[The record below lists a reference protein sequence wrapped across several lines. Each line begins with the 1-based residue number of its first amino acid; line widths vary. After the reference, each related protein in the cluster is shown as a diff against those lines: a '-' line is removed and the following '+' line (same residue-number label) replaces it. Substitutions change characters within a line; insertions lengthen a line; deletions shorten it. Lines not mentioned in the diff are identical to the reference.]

1 MSEEDKSSRTEDP
14 TERKLSK
21 ARERGQ
27 VPRSREVNNLFMIAA
42 ILIAMV
48 STLPP
53 MMQELMNLMGQA
65 LQQAGTSEA
74 DTYEAL
80 GAHLRDA
87 SFSLLRALAP
97 TLALFL
103 LFGLAGGFS
112 QTGFLFSWEPMMPKL
127 QKISLIAGF
136 GRLFSL
142 KSVVEFLKSLFKI
155 IVLGVIIG
163 YIIYY
168 FREEYVLFVDKSVLE
183 IVEAND
189 IILFRVV
196 AGVLAFLIVLSIVDF
211 FYQRYDYLE
220 EQRMTKQEVK
230 DEFKETEGDPFVK
243 SRQRQ
248 IRMQRARA
256 RMMQAVPKAQVVV
269 TNPTHYAI
277 ALGYDRD
284 KDAAPKVVAKGV
296 DHIAQKIRD
305 LAREH
310 DVPLVEDPP
319 LARLLYKEVDL
330 DETIPVSMYE
340 AVAKIISYVYN
351 LKKKNTA

>member
-1 MSEEDKSSRTEDP
+1 MSEEDKSSKTEEP
-14 TERKLSK
+14 TERKLTK

-80 GAHLRDA
+80 GAHLLDA

-112 QTGFLFSWEPMMPKL
+112 QTGFLFSWEPMVPKL

-155 IVLGVIIG
+155 IVLGIIIG

-168 FREEYVLFVDKSVLE
+168 FREDYVLFVDKSVLE

-220 EQRMTKQEVK
+220 DQRMTKQEVK

-340 AVAKIISYVYN
+340 TVAKIISYVYS